1 MKTVATIIATA
12 SLLALTACG
21 GGSPPT
27 KPVERNTQ
35 PAAAGSMKSPTEAM
49 KESMNNSSNAAGA
62 DVKKK

>member
-1 MKTVATIIATA
+1 MKTVATMFATA

-35 PAAAGSMKSPTEAM
+35 PAAAGSVKSATDTM
-49 KESMNNSSNAAGA
+49 KESMNNSSNATA